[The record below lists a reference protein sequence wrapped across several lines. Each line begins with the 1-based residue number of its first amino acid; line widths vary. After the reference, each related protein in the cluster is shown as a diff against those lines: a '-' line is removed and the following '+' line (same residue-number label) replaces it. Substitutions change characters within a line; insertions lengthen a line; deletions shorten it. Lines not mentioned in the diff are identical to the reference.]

1 MNTVYGAFLAYIYK
15 SLYRNPIIIGCF
27 LQAIN
32 IMFYV
37 PRGAAD
43 YPITYILNITVISA
57 LLIIF
62 VYSYNDIILNKL
74 HKLKRKM
81 KNG

>member
-1 MNTVYGAFLAYIYK
+1 
-15 SLYRNPIIIGCF
+15 
-27 LQAIN
+27 
-32 IMFYV
+32 MFYV